1 MDILPMFACTKVPLA
16 DMRGSRWK
24 PVLVGAQTMERPS
37 KTAKALSI
45 NKPIVVTPRRMSC
58 TRGIPRFHSLTICD
72 R

>member
-45 NKPIVVTPRRMSC
+45 NKPIVVTPRGC
-58 TRGIPRFHSLTICD
+58 PALGVFPDFIP
-72 R
+72 